1 VARCAEQQLQCHLEG
16 DRLNCHLQIA
26 RRMSMSAAEILIMN
40 HDHDIRNFVY
50 RLQLLIERQA
60 TCSTILP
67 GAAVDGPDYSS

>member
-1 VARCAEQQLQCHLEG
+1 
-16 DRLNCHLQIA
+16 
-26 RRMSMSAAEILIMN
+26 MSMSAAEILIMN
-40 HDHDIRNFVY
+40 HDHDVRNFVY